1 MAKDNEFVKA
11 IKIDEEDEC
20 TDKKKTAHLLTDD
33 VFSSLGCQLVRC
45 RSTTASAGG
54 ATPA

>member
-20 TDKKKTAHLLTDD
+20 TDKKKNC
-33 VFSSLGCQLVRC
+33 S
-45 RSTTASAGG
+45 
-54 ATPA
+54 PAD